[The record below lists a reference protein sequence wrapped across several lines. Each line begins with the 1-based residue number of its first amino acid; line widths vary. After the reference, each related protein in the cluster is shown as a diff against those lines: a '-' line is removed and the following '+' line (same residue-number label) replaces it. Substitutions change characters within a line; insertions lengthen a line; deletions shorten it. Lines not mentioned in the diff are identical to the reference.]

1 MKDKVIEKKLRGVK
15 PVDDGREAGPWQ
27 LSDFPVKLRKRVT
40 TAAMC
45 KGISL
50 SEMVQIMA
58 TEYLKVHQKEFVI

>member
-1 MKDKVIEKKLRGVK
+1 MKDKAIEKKLRGVK
-15 PVDDGREAGPWQ
+15 PTDDGRSVGPWQ
-27 LSDFPVKLRKRVT
+27 LSEFPVKLRKRVT

-50 SEMVQIMA
+50 SEMVQQMA